1 MPKQSNAIT
10 KILAAFVFLL
20 IHSNASAQE
29 ARVLLFEDDFERN
42 ETQELK
48 DELGNGWGTN
58 SASRA
63 GGNKQVDLGDGSMHV
78 YMHKTADHA
87 VSVVHDANFK
97 DCRIQMRFKL
107 GHEKDNL
114 GIDLADMK
122 CKEVHAGHI
131 CKVFFRPTGI
141 EILDFK
147 NGRMKKSY
155 RDANKAKTLTDAQK
169 EKVKDFQKKI
179 PTKIAL
185 NKWHDLVVTI
195 NGETLAVEL
204 NGKKAGSFT
213 SPGMDHPQKDKIRF
227 SASREFWMDD
237 IKMFAINVSG
247 DAPSQTTDKSD
258 SAEVKHLY
266 VAKLLLK
273 RMEAVKL
280 TDDQTASFNRLSA
293 DLRKRIDGMRAR
305 AGITKEIVQRRD
317 EVYSQ
322 LKKSKVKGDE
332 LWSQLQK
339 KANLTD
345 AQRDVFKETQEQ
357 YGVFKKDAIKIL
369 TDEQRSQLPK
379 GKRATK

>member
-1 MPKQSNAIT
+1 
-10 KILAAFVFLL
+10 
-20 IHSNASAQE
+20 
-29 ARVLLFEDDFERN
+29 
-42 ETQELK
+42 
-48 DELGNGWGTN
+48 
-58 SASRA
+58 
-63 GGNKQVDLGDGSMHV
+63 
-78 YMHKTADHA
+78 
-87 VSVVHDANFK
+87 
-97 DCRIQMRFKL
+97 
-107 GHEKDNL
+107 
-114 GIDLADMK
+114 
-122 CKEVHAGHI
+122 
-131 CKVFFRPTGI
+131 
-141 EILDFK
+141 
-147 NGRMKKSY
+147 
-155 RDANKAKTLTDAQK
+155 
-169 EKVKDFQKKI
+169 
-179 PTKIAL
+179 
-185 NKWHDLVVTI
+185 VVTI
-195 NGETLAVEL
+195 NGEALAVEL

-247 DAPSQTTDKSD
+247 DAPSQTTEKSD

-266 VAKLLLK
+266 VAKLMLK
-273 RMEAVKL
+273 RMEAVNL

-293 DLRKRIDGMRAR
+293 DLRKRIDGLRAR

-379 GKRATK
+379 GKRASK